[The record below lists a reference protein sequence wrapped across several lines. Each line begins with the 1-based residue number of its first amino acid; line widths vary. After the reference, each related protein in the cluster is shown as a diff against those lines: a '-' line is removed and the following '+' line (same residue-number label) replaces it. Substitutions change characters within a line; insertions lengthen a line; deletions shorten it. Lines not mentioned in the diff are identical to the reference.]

1 MACTVQVKLLKWRG
15 MAKRTHYR
23 KEERT
28 RNSFIAISL
37 LAVVAIYLVAPF
49 PHPEWLSGLLLWRP
63 AEMRTFDF
71 QLGLDLRG
79 GIQVLL
85 VADLEEGQGPEP
97 GAMETARRIIE
108 NRVNALGL
116 TEPIVQ
122 VQGTDR
128 IVVEI
133 PGVDDPAQAVETIRE
148 TSLLEFVEPPAGV
161 PSQSLVAGNVVRTTY
176 GMTGATPITSSE
188 SVTQPPLFTTI
199 LAGGDLQRAYPT
211 RNSQT
216 SEPEVAIEFTKAG
229 TRTFADYTATHVGK
243 VLCIVLDKVILSCPQ
258 IATSI
263 PSGEAVITGN
273 YTAQSAEQL
282 ALQLQ
287 YGALPVPLKIE
298 SYKGIG
304 PSLGSI
310 SVEKSIRAGTVGLA
324 VVFLFMLLYYRFNG
338 LAADLA
344 LVLYVVLN
352 LLAYKLIPVTLTLP
366 GIAGFLLSVGMA
378 VDANVLVFERMKEEL
393 RLGRTMTRAAESGFS
408 RAWTSVRDSNIAT
421 LLTCLILYMFGSAFA
436 ASLVKGFAIT
446 LALGT
451 LINLFTAI
459 FVTRTL
465 IRVGFSVLGTWL
477 QDRPWLLGL
486 RRGND

>member
-1 MACTVQVKLLKWRG
+1 
-15 MAKRTHYR
+15 MAKRTYDR
-23 KEERT
+23 KEGLT
-28 RNSFIAISL
+28 RNRVIAISL
-37 LAVVAIYLVAPF
+37 LAVVAIYLVAPL
-49 PHPEWLSGLLLWRP
+49 PHPEWLSSLLFWRP
-63 AEMRTFDF
+63 EGTRTFDF

-85 VADLEEGQGPEP
+85 VADLEAGQELAP
-97 GAMETARRIIE
+97 GAMETARKIIE

-116 TEPIVQ
+116 TEPVVQ
-122 VQGTDR
+122 IQGTDR
-128 IVVEI
+128 ILVEI
-133 PGVDDPAQAVETIRE
+133 PGIDDPTRAVETIRE
-148 TSLLEFVEPPAGV
+148 TSMLEFVEPPYNV
-161 PSQSLVAGNVVRTTY
+161 PSQSLVAGNIVRTTY
-176 GMTGATPITSSE
+176 AMTQTTPISSTE
-188 SVTQPPLFTTI
+188 PVTQTPLFTTI
-199 LAGGDLQRAYPT
+199 LAGGDLQGAYAT

-216 SEPEVAIEFTKAG
+216 SEPEVAINFTTAG
-229 TRTFADYTATHVGK
+229 SRIFADYTATHVGK
-243 VLCIVLDKVILSCPQ
+243 RLCIVLDKVILSCPQ
-258 IATSI
+258 ISNSI
-263 PSGEAVITGN
+263 PSGDAVISGN
-273 YTAQSAEQL
+273 FTSESAAQL

-287 YGALPVPLKIE
+287 YGALPVPLRIE
-298 SYKGIG
+298 SYESIG

-310 SVEKSIRAGTVGLA
+310 SVEKSIRAGAVGLA

-344 LVLYVVLN
+344 LALYVILN
-352 LLAYKLIPVTLTLP
+352 LLVYKMIPVTLTLP

-378 VDANVLVFERMKEEL
+378 VDANILVFERMKEEL
-393 RLGRTMTRAAESGFS
+393 RGGSTLSRAAESGFS

-421 LLTCLILYMFGSAFA
+421 LLTCFILYMFGSAFA

-465 IRVGFSVLGTWL
+465 IRMVYSVLGTWL

>member
-1 MACTVQVKLLKWRG
+1 
-15 MAKRTHYR
+15 MAKRTYDR
-23 KEERT
+23 KEGPI
-28 RNSFIAISL
+28 RNRLIAISL
-37 LAVVAIYLVAPF
+37 LAVVAIYLVAPL
-49 PHPEWLSGLLLWRP
+49 PHPEWLSSLLFWRP
-63 AEMRTFDF
+63 EGMRTFDF

-85 VADLEEGQGPEP
+85 VADLEAGQEPEP
-97 GAMETARRIIE
+97 GAMETARKIIE

-116 TEPIVQ
+116 TEPVVQ
-122 VQGTDR
+122 IQGTDR

-133 PGVDDPAQAVETIRE
+133 PGVDNPAQAVEAIRE
-148 TSLLEFVEPPAGV
+148 TSLLEFVEPPSDV
-161 PSQSLVAGNVVRTTY
+161 SFQSLVAGNVVRTTY
-176 GMTGATPITSSE
+176 RMTDTTLITSSE
-188 SVTQPPLFTTI
+188 SVTQTPLFTTI
-199 LAGGDLQRAYPT
+199 LAGGDLVRAYAT
-211 RNSQT
+211 RNSRT
-216 SEPEVAIEFTKAG
+216 SEPEVAINFTTAG

-243 VLCIVLDKVILSCPQ
+243 VLCIVLDKEILSCPR
-258 IATSI
+258 INTSI
-263 PSGEAVITGN
+263 PDGKAVISGN
-273 YTAQSAEQL
+273 YTMESAVQL

-287 YGALPVPLKIE
+287 YGALPLPLRIE
-298 SYKGIG
+298 SYKSIG

-310 SVEKSIRAGTVGLA
+310 SVEKSIRAGAVGLA

-338 LAADLA
+338 LAADFALA
-344 LVLYVVLN
+344 LYVVLN
-352 LLAYKLIPVTLTLP
+352 LLVYKLIPVTLTLP

-378 VDANVLVFERMKEEL
+378 VDANILVFERMKEEL
-393 RLGRTMTRAAESGFS
+393 RQGRTLARVAESGFS

-421 LLTCLILYMFGSAFA
+421 LLTCFILYMFGSAYA

-465 IRVGFSVLGTWL
+465 IRVGFSVLETWL

-486 RRGND
+486 GRGND